1 MSMWQDWQSLRRF
14 HKLPPRDRSIVFY
27 SETHQDWHHLQPLI
41 DFLVE
46 RLSRP
51 VCHVTSERAAPLPQT
66 PDGDHTF
73 RIRAGAL
80 CTWFF
85 QTIKADVM
93 VLTML
98 DLNNFHLKRSV
109 HPVHYAYVFHS
120 MGSTHMV
127 DHASSYDHY
136 DSLLCVGPHHVAE
149 IRRREELH
157 QLTPKH
163 LFAHGYPRLERL
175 VALAGDGEAAPA
187 AAVRPPT
194 PRTTEIDRRASAGG
208 APAPRRP
215 AARTTVLLAPT
226 WGEQS
231 ILHVCG
237 EPLIA
242 ALLGAGIGVI
252 LRPHYQTT
260 RLAPQVVE
268 RLVARFAAD
277 PGFRYV
283 ERMEESASLLES
295 DVLICDWSAMAIEYA
310 LGLGKPVLFV
320 DVPPRVRNPSWAE
333 LGLEPMEMR
342 VRRELGAVL
351 ALDRVADAPRH
362 VAELMRGAADLRKRN
377 VARREEWVF
386 NFGRSVEAGA
396 REIARIADERAGIGA
411 RGRQA

>member
-1 MSMWQDWQSLRRF
+1 MSMWQDWKSLRRF

-46 RLSRP
+46 RLSRT
-51 VCHVTSERAAPLPQT
+51 VCHVTSEHAAPLPRT
-66 PDGDHTF
+66 PDADHTF
-73 RIRAGAL
+73 RIRAGAF

-85 QTIKADVM
+85 QTIKSDVM

-157 QLTPKH
+157 HLAPKH

-175 VALAGDGEAAPA
+175 VALAGDGEGMPA
-187 AAVRPPT
+187 GASRPP
-194 PRTTEIDRRASAGG
+194 P
-208 APAPRRP
+208 
-215 AARTTVLLAPT
+215 ARTTVLLAPT

-268 RLVARFAAD
+268 RLVARFGAD
-277 PGFRYV
+277 PGFRHV

-295 DVLICDWSAMAIEYA
+295 DVLVCDWSAMAIEYA

-320 DVPPRVRNPSWAE
+320 DVPPRVRNPGWAE

-342 VRRELGAVL
+342 IRRELGTVL
-351 ALDRVADAPRH
+351 PLDRVADAPRH
-362 VAELMRGAADLRKRN
+362 VAELMRDAADLRKRN

-396 REIARIADERAGIGA
+396 REIARIADERAGLGA

>member
-1 MSMWQDWQSLRRF
+1 MSMWQDWRSFRRF
-14 HKLPPRDRSIVFY
+14 QKLPARDRNIVFY

-41 DFLVE
+41 EFLTT
-46 RLSRP
+46 RLSRT
-51 VCHVTSERAAPLPQT
+51 VCHVTSEPSVPLAPAPGL
-66 PDGDHTF
+66 HAF
-73 RIRAGAL
+73 RIRAGAV
-80 CTWFF
+80 CTWWF

-98 DLNNFHLKRSV
+98 DLQNFHLKRSL

-127 DHASSYDHY
+127 DHANSYDHY

-157 QLTPKH
+157 RLPPKH
-163 LFAHGYPRLERL
+163 LFAQGYPRLERL
-175 VALAGDGEAAPA
+175 VAQA
-187 AAVRPPT
+187 AAEPSRSATPT
-194 PRTTEIDRRASAGG
+194 TA
-208 APAPRRP
+208 
-215 AARTTVLLAPT
+215 LLAPT

-242 ALLGAGIGVI
+242 ALLGAGIRVI

-260 RLAPQVVE
+260 RLAPRLIE
-268 RLVARFAAD
+268 GLVARFGSD
-277 PGFRYV
+277 PNFRHV
-283 ERMEESASLLES
+283 VRMEESASLFES
-295 DVLICDWSAMAIEYA
+295 DLLVCDWSAMAIEYA

-320 DVPPRVRNPSWAE
+320 DVPPRVRNPQYAE
-333 LGLEPMEMR
+333 LGLEPMEVR
-342 VRRELGAVL
+342 IRRELGAVL
-351 ALDRVADAPRH
+351 PLDRVGEAPRY
-362 VAELMRGAADLRKRN
+362 VAELLRDAVDLRKRN
-377 VARREEWVF
+377 AERREAWVF

-411 RGRQA
+411 RGRQT

>member
-1 MSMWQDWQSLRRF
+1 MSMWQDWKSLRRF
-14 HKLPPRDRSIVFY
+14 QKLPPRDRSIVFY

-41 DFLVE
+41 DFLVA
-46 RLSRP
+46 RLSRT
-51 VCHVTSERAAPLPQT
+51 VCHVTSEPTAPLPSA
-66 PDGDHTF
+66 PGADHTF

-127 DHASSYDHY
+127 DHANSYDHY

-157 QLTPKH
+157 RLPPKH
-163 LFAHGYPRLERL
+163 LFAHGYSRLERL
-175 VALAGDGEAAPA
+175 VALAGDGEPARAAGM
-187 AAVRPPT
+187 T
-194 PRTTEIDRRASAGG
+194 IDSPSAGG

-215 AARTTVLLAPT
+215 AAHTTALLAPT
-226 WGEQS
+226 WGEHS

-237 EPLIA
+237 EPLID

-252 LRPHYQTT
+252 LRPHYQTA
-260 RLAPQVVE
+260 RMAPQVIE
-268 RLVARFAAD
+268 RLVVRFASD
-277 PGFRYV
+277 PGFRHV
-283 ERMEESASLLES
+283 GRMEESASLLES

-310 LGLGKPVLFV
+310 LGLGKPVLFE
-320 DVPPRVRNPSWAE
+320 DVPPRVRNPSYAE

-342 VRRELGAVL
+342 IRRELGAVL
-351 ALDRVADAPRH
+351 PLDRVAEAPRH
-362 VAELMRGAADLRKRN
+362 VAELLGGVADLRKRN
-377 VARREEWVF
+377 IARREQWVF
-386 NFGRSVEAGA
+386 NFGRSVEVGA

-411 RGRQA
+411 RGRQP

>member
-1 MSMWQDWQSLRRF
+1 MSMWQEWKSYRRF
-14 HKLPPRDRSIVFY
+14 QKLPLGDRSIVFY

-41 DFLVE
+41 DFLAD
-46 RLSRP
+46 RLSRT
-51 VCHVTSERAAPLPQT
+51 VCHVTSEGSVALPAAPSGRVHGFPI
-66 PDGDHTF
+66 G
-73 RIRAGAL
+73 AGAL

-85 QTIKADVM
+85 QTLKADVL

-98 DLNNFHLKRSV
+98 DLQNFHLKRSV

-149 IRRREELH
+149 IRRREAL
-157 QLTPKH
+157 QRLTPKH
-163 LFAHGYPRLERL
+163 LFPQGYPRLERL
-175 VALAGDGEAAPA
+175 VAQADAAPRA
-187 AAVRPPT
+187 PS
-194 PRTTEIDRRASAGG
+194 RTTTA
-208 APAPRRP
+208 
-215 AARTTVLLAPT
+215 LLAPT

-242 ALLGAGIGVI
+242 ALLAGGIRVV

-260 RLAPQVVE
+260 RLAPRLVE
-268 RLVARFAAD
+268 GLVARFGAD
-277 PGFRYV
+277 PGFRHV
-283 ERMEESASLLES
+283 SRMEESASLHES

-320 DVPPRVRNPSWAE
+320 DVPPRVRNPAYAE
-333 LGLEPMEMR
+333 LGIEPMEMR
-342 VRRELGAVL
+342 IRRELGSVL
-351 ALDRVADAPRH
+351 PLDRVADAPRY
-362 VAELMRGAADLRKRN
+362 VGELLHGAAEFRKRT
-377 VARREEWVF
+377 VALREEWVF

-396 REIARIADERAGIGA
+396 REIARIADERARVGA

>member
-1 MSMWQDWQSLRRF
+1 MSMWQDWKSFRRF

-41 DFLVE
+41 DFLIE
-46 RLSRP
+46 RLSRT
-51 VCHVTSERAAPLPQT
+51 VCHVTSERTAPLPSA
-66 PDGDHTF
+66 PDASHTF
-73 RIRAGAL
+73 RIRPGAL

-85 QTIKADVM
+85 QTIRADVL

-98 DLNNFHLKRSV
+98 DLQNFHLKRSV
-109 HPVHYAYVFHS
+109 HSVHYAYVFHS

-157 QLTPKH
+157 RLPPKH

-175 VALAGDGEAAPA
+175 VALAGDGEP
-187 AAVRPPT
+187 
-194 PRTTEIDRRASAGG
+194 

-215 AARTTVLLAPT
+215 AARTTALLAPT
-226 WGEQS
+226 WGEHS

-242 ALLGAGIGVI
+242 ALLGAGIRVI

-268 RLVARFAAD
+268 RLVARFGSD
-277 PGFRYV
+277 PGFRHV
-283 ERMEESASLLES
+283 VRMEESDSLLES

-320 DVPPRVRNPSWAE
+320 DVPPRVRNPKFAE

-342 VRRELGAVL
+342 IRRELGTIL
-351 ALDRVADAPRH
+351 PLDRLADAPRH
-362 VAELMRGAADLRKRN
+362 VAELRRGAEDFRKRTTTL
-377 VARREEWVF
+377 RDEWVF
-386 NFGRSVEAGA
+386 NVGRSVEVGA
-396 REIARIADERAGIGA
+396 REIARIADERAGAGA
-411 RGRQA
+411 SGAPRGAGRRQVGST